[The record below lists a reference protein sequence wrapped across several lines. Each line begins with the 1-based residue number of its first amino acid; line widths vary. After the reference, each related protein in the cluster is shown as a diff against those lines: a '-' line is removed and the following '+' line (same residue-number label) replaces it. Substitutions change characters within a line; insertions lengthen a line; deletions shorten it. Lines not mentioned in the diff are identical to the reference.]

1 MLEAAMG
8 AGYAILLLTG
18 ANLHVRPLIAAVA
31 ILHVAFLLAPPI
43 LSTDL
48 FSYLSYARDG
58 ALHGVDPYVH
68 GPSVAPHDAAYALT
82 AWKHAASAY
91 GPLFTLASYPLAYV
105 SLPLAVWGLKL
116 MAFAASLG
124 CVALVW
130 RIAGQL
136 GHSQARAVAVFG
148 LNPVLLLWTL
158 GGGHNDLLMLML
170 ALAAVSFVIA
180 KREIFGGAT
189 LVAAAAVKAT
199 VGIALPFLVLGARRG
214 WRAALGAAGGAA
226 LVIGIAA
233 VGFPGHALGVISV
246 LRGSQSKLVAFD
258 GIPNAA
264 AQLVGL
270 PGVNK
275 QIRVLALALLAVA
288 LVVLIVLVRRG
299 YDWVSACGWALVGV
313 VVASPWFLAW
323 YTVWPLP
330 FAAVSRDRRLL
341 VATLLLE
348 LYFVVNHVPGFT
360 LLAQAVH

>member
-1 MLEAAMG
+1 MRPQAAVVTAGFRPRLAGLAPARVRSALALAALAVLVIAGVAIAVGGAAAGSSLVRTGGHVKPGWLGGPLQSLGGGLTFTQFLMLQAAMG
-8 AGYAILLLTG
+8 AGYLILLAAG
-18 ANLHVRPLIAAVA
+18 ANLHVRALIAAVVV
-31 ILHVAFLLAPPI
+31 LHVAFLLAPPI

-48 FSYLSYARDG
+48 FSYLSYARIG

-68 GPSVAPHDAAYALT
+68 GPSVVPHDPAYALT

-91 GPLFTLASYPLAYV
+91 GPLFTLATYPLAYV

-136 GHSQARAVAVFG
+136 GHSPARAVAIFG
-148 LNPVLLLWTL
+148 LNPVLLVWTL

-170 ALAAVSFVIA
+170 ALAAVSFVLA
-180 KREIFGGAT
+180 KRETLGGAT

-199 VGIALPFLVLGARRG
+199 VGIALPFLILGARRG
-214 WRAALGAAGGAA
+214 WRAALGAAGGFA
-226 LVIGIAA
+226 VIVGIAA
-233 VGFPGHALGVISV
+233 VGFPGHALGVVSV

-258 GIPNAA
+258 GVPNAL

-275 QIRVLALALLAVA
+275 
-288 LVVLIVLVRRG
+288 G
-299 YDWVSACGWALVGV
+299 EGKWK
-313 VVASPWFLAW
+313 
-323 YTVWPLP
+323 
-330 FAAVSRDRRLL
+330 
-341 VATLLLE
+341 LE
-348 LYFVVNHVPGFT
+348 H
-360 LLAQAVH
+360 